1 MHHGGGSDVSTLLLA
16 GALREQGHRAVV
28 QAFGG
33 HWRFAHWRLRLVR
46 PPRGTQI
53 VVVTTESG
61 FAFMRPGLRSVAV
74 DRLFVL
80 DPDYMY
86 YRSLPQAI
94 YHETLV
100 RRAVSRSLRQADVV
114 VSLSESSARSV
125 HKMFP
130 DIDPTVIP
138 NGVDTD
144 FFTPAPEP
152 PTSPPADR
160 VRVLFIGNLRKRK
173 GADLLVPIMEELGP
187 AFELAYTSRLSTS
200 RRLPDRPNLIC
211 LGGLSQTQVRDAL
224 RAADVLL
231 LPTRLEGM
239 PRVAL
244 EAFACATP
252 VVATAVSSLP
262 EVIDDGVTGRLCA
275 RDDVGAFVSAIHDVT
290 RDPVRLLLMGKS
302 AREVA
307 ITRFSLTTM
316 TRRFVQLFEGLLADG
331 GEGGIG
337 SG

>member
-1 MHHGGGSDVSTLLLA
+1 MALA
-16 GALREQGHRAVV
+16 
-28 QAFGG
+28 
-33 HWRFAHWRLRLVR
+33 RLVR

-80 DPDYMY
+80 D
-86 YRSLPQAI
+86 RSLPQAI

-152 PTSPPADR
+152 PASPPADR
-160 VRVLFIGNLRKRK
+160 VRVLGNLRKRK

-187 AFELAYTSRLSTS
+187 AFELAYTSGLSTS

-275 RDDVGAFVSAIHDVT
+275 RDDLGAFVSAIRDVT
-290 RDPVRLLLMGKS
+290 RHPVRLLVMGKS

-307 ITRFSLTTM
+307 ITRSSLTTM

-337 SG
+337 PG